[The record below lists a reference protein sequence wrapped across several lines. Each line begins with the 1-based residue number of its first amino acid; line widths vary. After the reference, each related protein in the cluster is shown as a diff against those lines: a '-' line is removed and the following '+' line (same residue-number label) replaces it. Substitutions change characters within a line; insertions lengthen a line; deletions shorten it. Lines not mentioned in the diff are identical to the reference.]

1 MAFCTECGSRLSAA
15 DKFCSSCGS
24 RVSESAKSSEISELR
39 DTKPVLPTEPSDG
52 AVRRAA
58 TTARVA
64 PIYGPGFKSNIHCAN
79 CGSKPGNGKLC
90 TVCQADL

>member
-24 RVSESAKSSEISELR
+24 RVSESAKSNEISELR
-39 DTKPVLPTEPSDG
+39 DAGTVLPAEPSVG
-52 AVRRAA
+52 AVRRAE